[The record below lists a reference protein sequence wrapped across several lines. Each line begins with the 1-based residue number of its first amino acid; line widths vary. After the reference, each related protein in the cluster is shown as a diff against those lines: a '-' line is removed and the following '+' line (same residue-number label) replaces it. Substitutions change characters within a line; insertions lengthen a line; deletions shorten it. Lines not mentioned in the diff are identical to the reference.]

1 MSAHATVPADLVSGA
16 HPDTQEGRE
25 VFRKVIWRI
34 VPFLTVA
41 LIFNNMDRTNVGF
54 AALTM
59 NRDLG
64 LTASQFGLGAGIL
77 FASLCAL
84 EIPSNLALHRFGAPR
99 WMARVMISWGIL
111 AAATA
116 FVVGPYSFYIV
127 RFLLGAAEA
136 GFFPGV
142 IYIFA
147 TWFPANYRTRI
158 YAWFLLSS
166 PLAATISGPLSAAIL
181 PMDGFLGLAG
191 WSWMLLLQ
199 GLPVVFLG
207 LMCPWILANK
217 PEDAVWLT
225 PEERATAVRVLAA
238 EKRNDPVES
247 MWAAMVDKRVLM
259 LSVVIFGFLLGS
271 YGLGVWLPLIL
282 KGHDLTNTR
291 IGLLS
296 SVPFLVGCV
305 ALIVW
310 AQLIDRGGR
319 RLSSLT
325 IACLLSAAGF
335 IISLLA
341 PTMLVVAYGGL
352 SLAVIGIT
360 VTRGLFWSIPPRVL
374 QGVAAAGGIAFIN
387 TIGTFGGFLGPASMG
402 WLKDLTGSFSTGLAF
417 MAGILLLS
425 GILSFCLRFVMPQ
438 E

>member
-54 AALTM
+54 AALTI

-99 WMARVMISWGIL
+99 WIARVMISWGIL

-238 EKRNDPVES
+238 EKRNDPSGEHVGRDDRQTR
-247 MWAAMVDKRVLM
+247 ADAVRRDL
-259 LSVVIFGFLLGS
+259 
-271 YGLGVWLPLIL
+271 WLPSW
-282 KGHDLTNTR
+282 
-291 IGLLS
+291 LLRS
-296 SVPFLVGCV
+296 
-305 ALIVW
+305 
-310 AQLIDRGGR
+310 R
-319 RLSSLT
+319 R
-325 IACLLSAAGF
+325 
-335 IISLLA
+335 
-341 PTMLVVAYGGL
+341 
-352 SLAVIGIT
+352 
-360 VTRGLFWSIPPRVL
+360 
-374 QGVAAAGGIAFIN
+374 VAAPDPERARSDKHADRAFV
-387 TIGTFGGFLGPASMG
+387 FGAVPGRLCSLDRLGAI
-402 WLKDLTGSFSTGLAF
+402 D
-417 MAGILLLS
+417 
-425 GILSFCLRFVMPQ
+425 
-438 E
+438 